1 MSASFN
7 QRESSLNAD
16 KKLSNI
22 IQVDVQKIIP
32 NKDQP
37 RKNFIQ
43 ESLNELAESISNF
56 GVLQPLLVSPT
67 DSGEYMIIAGER
79 RYRAAKLAGLK
90 KVPVIIAS
98 YTNKQ
103 IAEVAMI
110 ENLQREDLHFI
121 EEAEG
126 YQKLMSEFNM
136 TQQEVAKRVGK
147 QQSTIANKLRI
158 LRLPQAVRAHLY
170 ERKITERHARALL
183 KLEEEQL
190 QLKVVQDILAK
201 DLTVRQT
208 ETLIDNIL
216 LNKPE
221 VAETDYGDK
230 KKLKI
235 VVKDARIIINT
246 LKKSLAEV
254 KDILAVNIKMQEEVL
269 PEEIVL
275 TIRIPNNASNKAKV
289 SRETKK

>member
-1 MSASFN
+1 M
-7 QRESSLNAD
+7 
-16 KKLSNI
+16 
-22 IQVDVQKIIP
+22 
-32 NKDQP
+32 
-37 RKNFIQ
+37 
-43 ESLNELAESISNF
+43 
-56 GVLQPLLVSPT
+56 
-67 DSGEYMIIAGER
+67 
-79 RYRAAKLAGLK
+79 
-90 KVPVIIAS
+90 
-98 YTNKQ
+98 
-103 IAEVAMI
+103 
-110 ENLQREDLHFI
+110 
-121 EEAEG
+121 
-126 YQKLMSEFNM
+126 
-136 TQQEVAKRVGK
+136 
-147 QQSTIANKLRI
+147 
-158 LRLPQAVRAHLY
+158 
-170 ERKITERHARALL
+170 
-183 KLEEEQL
+183 

-221 VAETDYGDK
+221 VAETDNGDK